1 LLNRV
6 GKRVIHESDLD
17 KDYQIR
23 IIQQAVNHVQ
33 DLYADDLAFQVFRKG
48 GAFTPEQ
55 AHSFFL
61 DWINDTPAE
70 ENSSKDR
77 WENVGTMLN
86 NCFAVCNLT
95 RHKISDI
102 GNQVENAVQRFLS
115 KVDGQMRI
123 EFTYFRSFMT
133 NLKEDITREQLE
145 KDLADYLTRITLLA
159 KQ

>member
-1 LLNRV
+1 
-6 GKRVIHESDLD
+6 
-17 KDYQIR
+17 
-23 IIQQAVNHVQ
+23 
-33 DLYADDLAFQVFRKG
+33 
-48 GAFTPEQ
+48 
-55 AHSFFL
+55 
-61 DWINDTPAE
+61 
-70 ENSSKDR
+70 
-77 WENVGTMLN
+77 MLN